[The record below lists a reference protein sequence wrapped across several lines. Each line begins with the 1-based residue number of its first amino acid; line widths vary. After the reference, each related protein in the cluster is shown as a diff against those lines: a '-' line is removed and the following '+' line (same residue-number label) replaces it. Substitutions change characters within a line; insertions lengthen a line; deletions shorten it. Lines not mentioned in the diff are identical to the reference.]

1 MEINRIE
8 RIFNLLSDEAFKD
21 PNTGLLFFP
30 VYIYTYDPKDEYQ
43 IRREINILNEQLKR
57 PSNSLNCLVLNV
69 FEEFV
74 GYLEQQTYNGE
85 SLLTDMLNYES
96 EDYEGAL
103 EYIKVKAQEEDEFL
117 QYLGNKIQEYFQYK
131 EIDKV
136 YFLVYGFGSIF
147 PYLRVSHFLKNIE
160 KLAVNHK
167 LIVFYPGDFNHSNY
181 SLFGEFNDD
190 NLYRANHLNQLL

>member
-43 IRREINILNEQLKR
+43 IREEINILNEQLKR
-57 PSNSLNCLVLNV
+57 PSNSLNCLVINIYQ
-69 FEEFV
+69 EFIA
-74 GYLEQQTYNGE
+74 YLESQTFAGQ
-85 SLLTDMLNYES
+85 SLIDEIINLEN
-96 EDYEGAL
+96 EDPEEAL
-103 EYIKVKAQEEDEFL
+103 EYIKEKAQEESEFL
-117 QYLGNKIQEYFQYK
+117 DYIREKITLYFK
-131 EIDKV
+131 EKSSDKV
-136 YFLVYGFGSIF
+136 YFLVYGFGTIF

-160 KLAVNHK
+160 KSAVNHK
-167 LIVFYPGDFNHSNY
+167 LIVFYPGDFKHSNY